1 MRSITYFV
9 RYKATRGVKGY
20 GVATASE
27 AVNLHRQLSRA
38 SAEPIEIEDE
48 TCKVYLFT
56 ELLALAS
63 SKIGEGRKG

>member
-1 MRSITYFV
+1 MTYFV
-9 RYKATRGVKGY
+9 RFKATRGVKGY

-48 TCKVYLFT
+48 TGKVYLFT

-63 SKIGEGRKG
+63 SRTGEAGKG